1 MPPPKPKSK
10 EDTWKPAELAAHLK
24 PKGAESSPG
33 TSKRPAG
40 GTGAAAAA
48 AAGGGKPSRSK
59 DSGSGSGSK
68 KPSRDKAASDSAA
81 AAASALASGAGGASL
96 SSTVPAKAS
105 EDKHRSKDRDR
116 KHRDEA
122 SKRETT
128 DGGGGDKR
136 EHRGKDERDKAKE
149 ERHRRRREEGEE
161 RSDRKDRAPK
171 RTEEDPAKAERR
183 HRDDDKKDRSGEDK
197 ERRRHRDE
205 KPKET
210 GTSDSKEHRRRDKDR
225 AAADESKGKERERRR
240 DKDESSRDTSKR
252 SEEKRSDRH
261 KDRESKHGGKDD
273 DKERKHRSRK
283 PKEEGSEAAAAATAS
298 DHGLTLEE
306 EERRKKEERRERR
319 KKREEEKAAAAGHEK
334 DSESEKKAKQRE
346 AELMAKLAEA
356 QQAEEKKQEKEKSR
370 KKHRQ
375 EAEDSDEDML
385 ADETRPRIPVAPSMD
400 SDVEEAKD
408 DEDEDEIE
416 DEYQYDDDFEDYDED
431 FEPYVEPA
439 EEEEEIDVT
448 PSQEVL
454 EISRAMQAENQRI
467 LDSRTKSK
475 VDSTAVSSNRAAA
488 RHRAG
493 GKFMDFAAAQKKQVN
508 AAVAQRTRRRGED
521 LAQLIE
527 LDSVGFDL
535 FELAPQSEYE
545 LYMKRFGK
553 SNTTQV
559 AIQCNDDVID
569 EEIQTDDIVTE
580 DKWIQ
585 CPAADLRGKGVGTGS
600 SAQPASAGADAQRA
614 DEDDAMDL
622 TMTFTADTSKKLTAF
637 LQNAGQVVNIL
648 LDEKAAVES
657 STQLQPCRSQSDVS
671 SGYVTMSCTWKDIS
685 ERHVVCTQLTSQ
697 QDHQLLTAYSPAP
710 ASSESVLG
718 DSGLLAVWHLS
729 DLSTP
734 RRLLTCI
741 TREVTCCCFS
751 PGKPAV
757 IAAGTSDGAIALWDL
772 RESASSHRL
781 LQMAGDS
788 WCVCQRPTFS
798 TDGTSVSNVHCSA
811 IVDLVAI
818 EATNSP
824 SVGLDSSS
832 TVSFQL
838 ASLDEWGTVRIWV
851 AVESHNRSE
860 QESQSEI
867 GLSLGSNVCVVFG
880 AMITMTIPSALDPR
894 TQVAV
899 RSHVIRFQPANA
911 NRFLVG
917 SDAGSVLHGLR
928 SKTRPIPH
936 QYTADI
942 PAVNDVTSVDF
953 SPWQPDYFL
962 AGCSDGSVRLHHI
975 SEAEPLVTWP
985 QFVSSC
991 TGVVCVRW
999 LPYRP
1004 CVFMVVDRSS
1014 RLLTWDLSDTDT
1026 APSFK
1031 DDLSSF
1037 GRITSMS
1044 VSLYEENVNTSRP
1057 AQVVVSFENGQ
1068 TALHSLTSKY
1078 TVANSN
1084 EEETFLQY
1092 LNSVA

>member
-356 QQAEEKKQEKEKSR
+356 QAEEKKQEKEKSR